1 MEAAL
6 QHPERICG
14 LFWLNAP
21 LRVWVRPRA
30 VGSAFRVIF
39 NRIPPGDNAARAMQR
54 AYGVRP
60 DACVF
65 KYLRW
70 VPNYLALFRLIH
82 QSRRRCRQV
91 RVPCLCFQ
99 SGRDE
104 LVARSGAKY
113 LADNP
118 CIAVH
123 CSNVRAISGM
133 RIKKRRGSVRGS
145 RRFAAAAEPLCTEK
159 RLFFCGD
166 TRKFNN
172 LGGKKFAGLYGL
184 WQKISY
190 HIKIWNLRRRR
201 VCCRPAGC
209 DRRLDTWNGGICWM
223 KTDARPESAWCA
235 GNRSVPAGTTGWC
248 MSG

>member
-1 MEAAL
+1 MNSQAYIREIPGAKTAVLMIHGIVGTPEHFAMLYPYVPEDWSIYSIRLAGHGGSVEDFAAATMAQWKQQTAEWVARLHQRYEKIVIAAHSMGTLLSMEAAL

-123 CSNVRAISGM
+123 WLERSSHFWYADKEKAGLCE
-133 RIKKRRGSVRGS
+133 
-145 RRFAAAAEPLCTEK
+145 RFAA
-159 RLFFCGD
+159 FC
-166 TRKFNN
+166 
-172 LGGKKFAGLYGL
+172 
-184 WQKISY
+184 
-190 HIKIWNLRRRR
+190 
-201 VCCRPAGC
+201 
-209 DRRLDTWNGGICWM
+209 
-223 KTDARPESAWCA
+223 
-235 GNRSVPAGTTGWC
+235 RSC
-248 MSG
+248 